1 MAKSYNFGEKKT
13 EYNAK
18 LGKEVEVGQS
28 PKYLEAKKKAI
39 ETLES
44 PQYKDVLSEGDFW
57 ILMNA
62 TKSGKMAYTG
72 LIISHNGCLKIND
85 ALTAD
90 KRFKPSC
97 VTLTETGYKGSLV
110 YTYVNDDQGIYEVG
124 EVSDK
129 NCTNAYPYAMALKRC
144 MDRVILKSSKLAYSG
159 IYSDSEAE
167 EFKNEPDETKE
178 VKAEAPKETKVSE
191 TKTAVKD
198 PIADARAKYQE
209 LISYCKEYGYDI
221 KEVAKAYSLNSKSTA
236 QDFQTAINRLALA
249 RSRQETSDLSE
260 EV

>member
-1 MAKSYNFGEKKT
+1 MAKTYNFGEKKS
-13 EYNAK
+13 EYNSK
-18 LGKEVEVGQS
+18 LGKEVEVWQS

-39 ETLES
+39 EIIES
-44 PQYKDVLSEGDFW
+44 GINHKQVLSEADFW

-85 ALTAD
+85 ALQEND
-90 KRFKPSC
+90 RFKPSC
-97 VTLTETGYKGSLV
+97 MSLDKDGYKGSLV
-110 YTYVNDDQGIYEVG
+110 YSYSNDEQGIYEVG

-167 EFKNEPDETKE
+167 EFKNEPDEAQTAQTTPATAE
-178 VKAEAPKETKVSE
+178 VKAPSKTK
-191 TKTAVKD
+191 AAD
-198 PIADARAKYQE
+198 PIAEVRAKYQE
-209 LISYCKEYGYDI
+209 LINYCKENNHDI
-221 KEVAKAYSLNSKSTA
+221 REIAKIYNLNSKSTA
-236 QDFQTAINRLALA
+236 EEFDLAL
-249 RSRQETSDLSE
+249 RRLILTDSRRDDLPE

>member
-18 LGKEVEVGQS
+18 LGKEVEVWQS

-44 PQYKDVLSEGDFW
+44 DMYKGILSEGDFW

-85 ALTAD
+85 ALPAD

-97 VTLTETGYKGSLV
+97 VQLDKDGYSGSLV
-110 YTYVNDDQGIYEVG
+110 YSYSNDDQGIYEVG
-124 EVSDK
+124 EVSTK

-178 VKAEAPKETKVSE
+178 
-191 TKTAVKD
+191 TKTVSKD
-198 PIADARAKYQE
+198 PVADARAAYQE
-209 LISYCKEYGYDI
+209 LIDYCAKTKRDI
-221 KEVAKAYSLNSKSTA
+221 KAVAKTYSLNAKSTA
-236 QDFQTAINRLALA
+236 EEFNTALRRLVYAESKKA
-249 RSRQETSDLSE
+249 VDDLPE

>member
-1 MAKSYNFGEKKT
+1 MAKTYNFGEKNT
-13 EYNAK
+13 EYNTK
-18 LGKEVEVGQS
+18 LGKEVEVWQS

-39 ETLES
+39 EIIES
-44 PQYKDVLSEGDFW
+44 GINHKQVLTEADFW

-85 ALTAD
+85 ALQED
-90 KRFKPSC
+90 DRFKPSC
-97 VTLTETGYKGSLV
+97 MTLDKDGYKGSLV
-110 YTYVNDDQGIYEVG
+110 YSYSNDTQGIYEVG

-167 EFKNEPDETKE
+167 EFKNDPDEKKE
-178 VKAEAPKETKVSE
+178 VKAETPKETKAQE
-191 TKTAVKD
+191 TKTAV
-198 PIADARAKYQE
+198 AAYQE
-209 LISYCKEYGYDI
+209 LISYCKENEHDI
-221 KEVAKAYSLNSKSTA
+221 KEVAKAYSLNAKSTA
-236 QDFQTAINRLALA
+236 KDFDTALRRLVLA
-249 RSRQETSDLSE
+249 DSQKRISGLIE